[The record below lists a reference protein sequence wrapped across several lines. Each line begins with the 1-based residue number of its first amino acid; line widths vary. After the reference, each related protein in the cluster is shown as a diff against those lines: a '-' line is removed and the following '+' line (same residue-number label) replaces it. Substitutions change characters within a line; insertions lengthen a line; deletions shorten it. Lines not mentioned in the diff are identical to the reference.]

1 MRADIKQSFSRF
13 LSAVPGR
20 LHMAAHSHHYWP
32 DVTFGAQAQAWTDAA
47 LHADHKWAHVF
58 GGIMPDVRRHI
69 ARILHLTDPA
79 SIVFAQNTHEF
90 VVRLISCLP
99 AERPAHVLTT
109 DSEFHSFDRQIRRL
123 EEDGTVS
130 VTRIATEP
138 FESFPVRFAAAAVD
152 KKIDMIFFS
161 HVFFNSGFVVPDLAQ
176 IVNAVQ
182 NPQVLV
188 VVDGYHGFMALPT
201 DLTAIADRAFYLAGG
216 YKYAMAGEGACFMH
230 CPTGFGARPRNTG
243 WFAGFGNLQSAQGG
257 QVAYGHDG
265 MRFAGATADVSGLY
279 RMRAVFEWLQ
289 RENIT
294 VQDIHAHAHA
304 LQEVFLDGLNRM
316 QNAALPVS
324 CLMVDNSK
332 TRGNFLAFKTPRAAD
347 ICHILEQHGIITDH
361 RGDCLRFG
369 FGPYH
374 DMADIEKFLEVIKTH
389 VR

>member
-1 MRADIKQSFSRF
+1 
-13 LSAVPGR
+13 
-20 LHMAAHSHHYWP
+20 MAAHSHHYWP
-32 DVTFGAQAQAWTDAA
+32 DVTFDAQAQAWTDAA

-58 GGIMPDVRRHI
+58 GGVMPDVRQHI
-69 ARILHLTDPA
+69 ARILHLPDPG

-90 VVRLISCLP
+90 VVRLLSCLP
-99 AERPAHVLTT
+99 TDKPAHVLTT
-109 DSEFHSFDRQIRRL
+109 DREFHSFDRQIRRL
-123 EEDGTVS
+123 EEDGSIS

-138 FESFPVRFAAAAVD
+138 FENFPARFSAAAAD
-152 KKIDMIFFS
+152 KKIDMVFFS
-161 HVFFNSGFVVPDLAQ
+161 HVFFNSGFVVSDLAQ

-182 NPQVLV
+182 NPQALV

-230 CPTGFGARPRNTG
+230 CPSGFGARPRNTG
-243 WFAGFGNLQSAQGG
+243 WFAGFGNLQSTQAAQGG

-294 VQDIHAHAHA
+294 VQDIHTHAHR
-304 LQEVFLDGLNRM
+304 LQDVFLDGLGRM

-324 CLMVDNSK
+324 CLMANENK
-332 TRGNFLAFKTPRAAD
+332 KRGNFLAFKTPRAAD
-347 ICHILEQHGIITDH
+347 ICRILEQYGIITDH

-374 DMADIEKFLEVIKTH
+374 DVGDIEKLLEVIKAY